1 MREAQA
7 PLAALG
13 ALLAY
18 PDGTFGERLAAC
30 ARELAAVPLEVSS
43 AFESF
48 RSLVADKDVRELE
61 ELYTRTFD
69 MNPAC
74 SLEVGWHLFGEQYE
88 RGAFLVRM
96 RQEMRRFAL
105 AEDHELPDH
114 MVHALSVASRME
126 AGEARRFES
135 ESIAPAVRKILEGMA
150 EESNPYRHLM
160 KAISAL
166 LPPSADP
173 SAVAA
178 DGPGSRDRRTA

>member
-1 MREAQA
+1 MRES
-7 PLAALG
+7 LG

-30 ARELAAVPLEVSS
+30 GRKLAAGPSEASL

-48 RSLVADKDVRELE
+48 RALVAGKDIRELE

-96 RQEMRRFAL
+96 RGHMRRL
-105 AEDHELPDH
+105 GVAEDHELPDH
-114 MVHALSVASRME
+114 LSHALAVASRME
-126 AGEARRFES
+126 AEEARGFEA
-135 ESIAPAVRKILEGMA
+135 ESVSPAVLKIIEGLG
-150 EESNPYRHLM
+150 EGDNPYRHLLR
-160 KAISAL
+160 AVSAL
-166 LPPSADP
+166 LAPPADL
-173 SAVAA
+173 SSVAA
-178 DGPGSRDRRTA
+178 DGPSPRQRRTT